1 MSNTKDKG
9 KKIQRKKTGDSRGAN
24 TQKRFPRFL
33 LILFAFLYLPAL
45 WNWIFHGHIETGIL
59 YSGLVEIKIPS
70 EGVLVREE
78 TPIFA
83 PVDGIVIPKVNQGER
98 VPNQSCFALIVDKD
112 NQQIIHK
119 IENME
124 SNIIRQ
130 IADEY
135 PDSLEEDPEYTGQI
149 QIEVNQ
155 LARVAVQKNH
165 ISIEGIKTALERLL
179 YQRNREVLQ
188 GQGDRLYLQNEKTEL
203 EQLKDTLNRNAI
215 SVKAEFSGVVVWDSR
230 FAEEKFTLPNMAQLT
245 IDDLII
251 KNKGTTAEQV
261 RSVGVNET
269 FPVMK
274 DQAFSRLVNNEK
286 SWYVCAVDSKKA
298 ERIKTGDT
306 ISLQIEGLDTQI
318 PCAVDSIE
326 PSGDKAIV
334 TVSFNRMIEKTIHLR
349 HIKADLIIESIQ
361 GLKAPV
367 RSLANRNIR
376 DNTADIVLV
385 RLNRA
390 VVKRIRIIAEQDN
403 TAIIDK
409 VTGFNETDPVSIFD
423 IYVTN
428 PVNIEEGQVIE

>member
-1 MSNTKDKG
+1 MSTAKDKG
-9 KKIQRKKTGDSRGAN
+9 KKIQRKKTGESRGAN
-24 TQKRFPRFL
+24 HKKRFPRFL
-33 LILFAFLYLPAL
+33 LVLFALLYLPAL

-70 EGVLVREE
+70 EGVLVRDEA
-78 TPIFA
+78 PIFA
-83 PVDGIVIPKVNQGER
+83 PVGGIVIPKVNQGER
-98 VPNQSCFALIVDKD
+98 VPNQFCFALIVDRD
-112 NQQIIHK
+112 NQQIIQK

-124 SNIIRQ
+124 SDIIRQ
-130 IADEY
+130 IADEF
-135 PDSLEEDPEYTGQI
+135 PDNLDEDQEYTEQI
-149 QIEVNQ
+149 QNEVNQ
-155 LARVAVQKNH
+155 LARAAVQKNH
-165 ISIEGIKTALERLL
+165 VSIEGIKTALERLL

-188 GQGDRLYLQNEKTEL
+188 GQGDRLYLKNEKTEL

-215 SVKAEFSGVVVWDSR
+215 SVKAEFSGVVVWDDR
-230 FAEEKFTLPNMAQLT
+230 FSEEKFTPPNMAQLT

-251 KNKGTTAEQV
+251 KNKSTTAEQV

-269 FPVMK
+269 FAVTK
-274 DQAFSRLVNNEK
+274 NQVFSRLVNNEK
-286 SWYVCAVDSKKA
+286 SWYVCAVDTKKA
-298 ERIKTGDT
+298 ARLKKGDLL
-306 ISLQIEGLDTQI
+306 SMQIEGLDTQI
-318 PCAVDSIE
+318 PCNVDSIQ
-326 PSGDKAIV
+326 PSGDKSIV

-361 GLKAPV
+361 GLKVPV

-390 VVKRIRIIAEQDN
+390 VVKRVGIIAEQDN
-403 TAIIDK
+403 TAVIDK
-409 VTGFNETDPVSIFD
+409 VPGSSETDPVSIFD